1 LASNPGVNP
10 TISSGL
16 FKFRSDSDNINRG
29 ISRHYE
35 SEHNA
40 RFHIPSREKC
50 VPVKK
55 KRADDIGS
63 RIKALRTKLQMNQS
77 AFAVSLGAN
86 QGTVS
91 NWEKGKNRPTPDA
104 FVRIAKLAEDPED
117 KMFFLDQA
125 GVPDTYFLGSPM
137 PPEILMA
144 TTEVVAKAIPTAKG
158 AMQPLPIVNPV
169 RKIPL
174 LKNPKKLGTKDAL
187 EAVNIDD
194 SLPLP
199 AGWFP
204 QESAI
209 HAVKFSN
216 LSSLFTEGE
225 IIGLIDVHWRDPDR
239 LIGQI
244 VAVRTEEGIEPMK
257 LRKDGSAYLLLPLRP
272 NAEARLLRP
281 SGNGSIVGRLVKWI
295 ADAPGPDVTNRKK
308 RI

>member
-1 LASNPGVNP
+1 MACNPGVNP
-10 TISSGL
+10 TISSSF
-16 FKFRSDSDNINRG
+16 FKFCPDSDNINRG

-35 SEHNA
+35 SENILT
-40 RFHIPSREKC
+40 FIPRQGKKC

-55 KRADDIGS
+55 KSADDLGS
-63 RIKALRTKLQMNQS
+63 RIKALRIKLRMNQS
-77 AFAVSLGAN
+77 AFAEALDAD
-86 QGTVS
+86 QGTIS
-91 NWEKGKNRPTPDA
+91 KWEKGKNRPTPDA
-104 FVRIAKLAEDPED
+104 FVRIAKLAGDPAD
-117 KMFFLDQA
+117 KMYFLDQA
-125 GVPDTYFLGSPM
+125 GVPDTYFLGNPM

-144 TTEVVAKAIPTAKG
+144 TTEVIAKAIPTGKG
-158 AMQPLPIVNPV
+158 GSQPLPIVNPV

-204 QESAI
+204 HESAI

-216 LSSLFTEGE
+216 LSSPFTEGE

-257 LRKDGSAYLLLPLRP
+257 LRKDGAAYLLLPLRP

-281 SGNGSIVGRLVKWI
+281 SGEGSIVGRLVKWI
-295 ADAPGPDVTNRKK
+295 ADAPAPEVSKK
-308 RI
+308 KKIQ

>member
-1 LASNPGVNP
+1 MASNSGVNP
-10 TISSGL
+10 AVPSSL

-35 SEHNA
+35 SENNEH
-40 RFHIPSREKC
+40 FHIMSREKC
-50 VPVKK
+50 VSVEK
-55 KRADDIGS
+55 KRAEDIGS
-63 RIKALRTKLQMNQS
+63 RIKALRTKLRMNQS
-77 AFAVSLGAN
+77 QFGLALGLD

-91 NWEKGKNRPTPDA
+91 KWEKGKNRPTPDA
-104 FVRIAKLAEDPED
+104 FVRIAKLAEDPSD

-125 GVPDTYFLGSPM
+125 GVPDAYFLGNPLPS
-137 PPEILMA
+137 EILLA
-144 TTEVVAKAIPTAKG
+144 TAEVVAQALPKG
-158 AMQPLPIVNPV
+158 SSKTLPIHSPV

-216 LSSLFTEGE
+216 LNSPFTEGE

-239 LIGQI
+239 LIGQV
-244 VAVRTEEGIEPMK
+244 VAVRTDQGIEPMK
-257 LRKDGSAYLLLPLRP
+257 LRKDGGAYLLLPLRP

-281 SGNGSIVGRLVKWI
+281 SGEGSIVGRLVKWI
-295 ADAPGPDVTNRKK
+295 ADAPGPEMAHTKK
-308 RI
+308 RN